1 MTSISFKIE
10 YGTRAGECVRVDL
23 QIVRRAGTPLRR
35 AVMLE
40 TADGVCW
47 AGTVSVAERDVV
59 AFSYAYEIVCSDT
72 VVRREWEA
80 VPRSFPAVGERS
92 YVLHDWWRDVPEANP
107 FFSSAYQFCTHLSW
121 QSVGLVYYGRTLVLR
136 VLAPQLSAGQ
146 TLAVVGNQPPLGT
159 WRPERALRMSRGG
172 LHEWFISLSADGL
185 YLPFEYKYVVLD
197 ESGRLVSWED
207 GDNRRSPSVSVRDG
221 EVLALSDGVARLAMP
236 DWRVAGVVVPVFSLR
251 SEGSQGVGDFGDL
264 RRFVSWAADA
274 GMRMVQLLPVNDTTQ
289 TGTWTDSYPYNAISA
304 FALHP
309 IYCDLRQTTLRNS
322 RKRALLL
329 RKLSAENLK
338 PTLDY
343 EAVSALKEKWLR
355 ALFSQEQA
363 TLADDAS
370 FADFCRQQEEWLL
383 PYAVF
388 CALRDQ
394 SGTADSRQWPCLAT
408 YDEAQVRAYAAV
420 HPDEVTYYSFVQYL
434 LHRQLAAAADFARQH
449 AVVLKGDIP
458 IGVSP
463 HSVETWQQ
471 PQLFHLDRQAGAPP
485 DAFSADGQNWG
496 FPTYDWE
503 RMAADGYRWWR
514 RRLQRMARYFDAY
527 RIDHVLGFF
536 RIWSI
541 PRNCENA
548 LLGQFDP
555 SRALSEEEIAAY
567 GLTCRTATG
576 RRRPAVFELFV
587 PDQHQPTLL
596 HPRLGIQGTPAFRR
610 LSKDEQAAFCH
621 LSDDYFY
628 RRNDELWYAE
638 AMKKLPALM
647 RATQMLVCAEDLGMV
662 PACVRPVMDRLRIL
676 SLEIQSM
683 PKGMGQRFARLEEN
697 PRLSVCTLFTHDM
710 PTLRQWWQED
720 AERRQAYCEA
730 LFGRRDM
737 AQAEL
742 SGAMAEEI
750 IRRHLSS
757 PSMLCLLSLQDWLAT
772 DEALRRPNAAEERI
786 NEPANSRHY
795 WRYRMHLTLETL
807 VSHTDFSERLRG
819 IIVQSGRG

>member
-1 MTSISFKIE
+1 MTTLSFKIE
-10 YGTRAGECVRVDL
+10 YGTRVCERVRVDL
-23 QIVRRAGTPLRR
+23 RLERRAGTPLQR
-35 AVMLE
+35 AFLLE
-40 TADGVCW
+40 TADGLCW
-47 AGTVSVAERDVV
+47 QGATSVAERDVV
-59 AFSYAYEIVCSDT
+59 AFSYTYEIVCGDE

-80 VPRSFPAVGERS
+80 VPRAFPVVGERS

-107 FFSSAYQFCTHLSW
+107 FFSSAYQYCTRLAW
-121 QSVGLVYYGRTLVLR
+121 QSSGLVYYGRTLVLR

-159 WRPERALRMSRGG
+159 WRPERALRMTRGG

-197 ESGRLVSWED
+197 ESGRLLSWEG
-207 GDNRRSPSVSVRDG
+207 GDNRRSPSASVRDG
-221 EVLALSDGVARLAMP
+221 EVLALSDGVARLAVP
-236 DWRVAGVVVPVFSLR
+236 DWRLAGAVIPVFSLR

-264 RRFVSWAADA
+264 RNFVSWAASA
-274 GMRMVQLLPVNDTTQ
+274 GMKMVQLLPVNDTTQ
-289 TGTWTDSYPYNAISA
+289 TRTWTDSYPYNAISA

-309 IYCDLRQTTLRNS
+309 IYCDLRQTTLRDA
-322 RKRALLL
+322 RKRAQLL
-329 RKLSAENLK
+329 RKLGVANSK

-343 EAVSALKEKWLR
+343 EAVSALKDEWLR
-355 ALFSQEQA
+355 SLYRQEQSA
-363 TLADDAS
+363 LADDAG
-370 FADFCRQQEEWLL
+370 FANFCRQQEEWLL

-388 CALRDQ
+388 CALRDA
-394 SGTADSRQWPCLAT
+394 SGTADTHQWPQLAT
-408 YDEAQVRAYAAV
+408 YDEAQARAYAAA
-420 HPDEVTYYSFVQYL
+420 HRDEVMYHAYVQYL
-434 LHRQLAAAADFARQH
+434 LDRQLSSAADFARQH
-449 AVVLKGDIP
+449 GVVLKGDIP

-503 RMAADGYRWWR
+503 RMASDGYRWWR

-548 LLGQFDP
+548 LFGQFDP
-555 SRALSEEEIAAY
+555 ARGLSEDEIGAY
-567 GLTCRTATG
+567 GLACRTATR
-576 RRRPAVFELFV
+576 RRRPSVYELFV

-596 HPRLGIQGTPAFRR
+596 HPRLGVQDTAAFRR
-610 LSKDEQAAFCH
+610 LSKDEQAAFCR

-683 PKGMGQRFARLEEN
+683 PKGLGQRFARLEEN

-710 PTLRQWWQED
+710 PTLRQWWEED
-720 AERRQAYCEA
+720 ATRRSEYCDA
-730 LFGRRDM
+730 LFGRRDVS
-737 AQAEL
+737 EKL
-742 SGAMAEEI
+742 SGALAEEI
-750 IRRHLSS
+750 IRRQLAS

-772 DEALRRPNAAEERI
+772 DEELRRPNAAEERI

-807 VSHTDFSERLRG
+807 TAHADFAERLRG
-819 IIVQSGRG
+819 MITQSGRA